1 MIFSLY
7 LMGYGARQKTDRYFL
22 SIDMIS
28 VSQDNVKR
36 IL

>member
-7 LMGYGARQKTDRYFL
+7 LMGYGARQKTGRYFL

-28 VSQDNVKR
+28 VSQDNVMR